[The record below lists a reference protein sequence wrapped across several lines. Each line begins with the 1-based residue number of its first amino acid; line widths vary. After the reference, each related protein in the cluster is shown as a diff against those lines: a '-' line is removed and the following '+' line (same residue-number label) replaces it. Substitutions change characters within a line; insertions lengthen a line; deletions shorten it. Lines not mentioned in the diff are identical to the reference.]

1 MHRIVVAAGV
11 ATLALVNA
19 PGARAQSTGVDVQKP
34 PSFEVAS
41 IKPGD
46 PSSHQVQIRM
56 SPGGRISCKNVP
68 VRFLLQRAFD
78 IQDFQIVGAP
88 AWVGSDRFDIE
99 AKADH
104 EVNQEEIALM
114 LQSLL
119 ADRFK
124 LTFHRETKELP
135 IYSLVVGKNGPK
147 LKESEGGSNG
157 KPMAGGPPMP
167 GGQPMPGGKP
177 MMVRMGRGMIE
188 ANGASMET
196 LAGQLARNLG
206 RPVIDKTG
214 LAGSYDVK
222 LEWTPD
228 EQAAGPGGPG
238 GPGGPEPKGDAVP
251 TAESAGPSLFTAVQE
266 QLGLKLDGGKGPV
279 KVIVIDH
286 IEKASEN

>member
-1 MHRIVVAAGV
+1 MYRIVVAAGA
-11 ATLALVNA
+11 ATLALCNA

-46 PSSHQVQIRM
+46 PTSHQVQIRM

-68 VRFLLQRAFD
+68 LRFLLQRAFE

-88 AWVGSDRFDIE
+88 GWVGSDRFDIE

-104 EVNQEEIALM
+104 EVKQEEISLM
-114 LQSLL
+114 LRSLL
-119 ADRFK
+119 VDRFK
-124 LTFHRETKELP
+124 LTFHHETKELP

-147 LKESEGGSNG
+147 LKQSEGSADG
-157 KPMAGGPPMP
+157 KRT
-167 GGQPMPGGKP
+167 
-177 MMVRMGRGMIE
+177 MMRMGRGMIE
-188 ANGASMET
+188 ANAVSMDA
-196 LAGQLARNLG
+196 LADQIARNLG

-214 LAGSYDVK
+214 LTGTYDVK

-228 EQAAGPGGPG
+228 EQVAGPGGPG